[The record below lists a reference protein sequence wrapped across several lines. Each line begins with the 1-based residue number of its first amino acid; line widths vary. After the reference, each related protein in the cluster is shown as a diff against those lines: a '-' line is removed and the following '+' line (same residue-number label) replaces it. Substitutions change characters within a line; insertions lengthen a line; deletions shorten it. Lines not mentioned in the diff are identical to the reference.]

1 MGLLN
6 LCIEIMADVVLEI
19 HLFEFLN
26 FLAIHLFEFL
36 KF

>member
-19 HLFEFLN
+19 FLFEFLI